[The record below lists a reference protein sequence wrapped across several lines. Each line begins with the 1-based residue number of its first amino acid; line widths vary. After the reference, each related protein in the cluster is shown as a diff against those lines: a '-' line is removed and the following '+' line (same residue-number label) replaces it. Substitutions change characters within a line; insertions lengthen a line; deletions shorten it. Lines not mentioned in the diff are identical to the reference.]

1 MTIDN
6 TSEFVTLSQAAEL
19 IGGKG
24 SKKSTIGQAI
34 SKGKLKAFKDG
45 GKWQIARSDLY
56 ALYPKAIPVVP
67 SPDLNEII
75 ADLRHELQQ
84 EKERTSDLSKS
95 RISLLAENM
104 KLKLSRQNNN
114 FEHSIEGLEK
124 LLDAIIAFNPSTS
137 DSDKLMT
144 KMLNALSEYC
154 SQLGYFLE
162 HKRYFEH
169 TNLYMPKNT
178 IPLYPPFLPNLNR
191 IKERIQ

>member
-34 SKGKLKAFKDG
+34 IKGKLKAFKDG

-124 LLDAIIAFNPSTS
+124 LLDAIIAFNPGAN
-137 DSDKLMT
+137 DSDNLMPKT
-144 KMLNALSEYC
+144 LKALSEYC
-154 SQLGYFLE
+154 LQLNNYFDNKRNWE
-162 HKRYFEH
+162 HFNRDSLNKAIPYGLPF
-169 TNLYMPKNT
+169 NPKSDK
-178 IPLYPPFLPNLNR
+178 
-191 IKERIQ
+191 IKE